1 MAEDRIRVM
10 AIVAH
15 PDDAEF
21 SSAGTIARW
30 VDEGREVTYL
40 VCTNGDKG
48 TPDPDMTS
56 ERLARAR
63 EEEQRE
69 AARVLGVKE
78 VVFLG
83 HPDGGLEDT
92 PQFRGEVVREIRRYR
107 PDIVLTSDPY
117 RRYMQH
123 RDHRIAGTVALDAV
137 YPYARDHLFYPEHL
151 AQGLRPHKVK
161 EVYIWGSDNPN
172 TYIDITATFER
183 KMEALACHKSQVR
196 SWPWEQLKERMRGM
210 AASYGKGRGMELAEA
225 FFRFEFPW

>member
-1 MAEDRIRVM
+1 MAEDRTRVM
-10 AIVAH
+10 AILAH

-21 SSAGTIARW
+21 TCAGTVARW
-30 VDEGREVTYL
+30 VDEGREVIYL

-48 TPDPDMTS
+48 TSDPEMTP
-56 ERLARAR
+56 ERLARIR
-63 EEEQRE
+63 EQEQRE
-69 AARVLGVKE
+69 AAQVLGVKG

-123 RDHRIAGTVALDAV
+123 RDHRMAGIVALDAV

-151 AQGLRPHKVK
+151 AQGLQPHKVK

-172 TYIDITATFER
+172 TFIDITATFER
-183 KMEALACHKSQVR
+183 KLEALSRHQSQFR
-196 SWPWEQLKERMRGM
+196 SWRWEQVKERMRRM
-210 AASYGKGRGMELAEA
+210 AASYGQGQGMELAEA
-225 FFRFEFPW
+225 FYRIEYPW

>member
-1 MAEDRIRVM
+1 MAEDKIRVM

-21 SSAGTIARW
+21 GSAGTVARW
-30 VDEGREVTYL
+30 VAEGREVTYL
-40 VCTNGDKG
+40 ICTNGDKG
-48 TPDPDMTS
+48 SSDPEMTP
-56 ERLARAR
+56 ERLARIR
-63 EEEQRE
+63 EQEQRE

-83 HPDGGLEDT
+83 YPDGGLEDT

-137 YPYARDHLFYPEHL
+137 YPYARDRLFYPEHL

-172 TYIDITATFER
+172 AFIDITATFEQ
-183 KMEALACHKSQVR
+183 KLAALSCHKSQIR
-196 SWPWEQLKERMRGM
+196 SWPWEQLKERMRRM
-210 AASYGKGRGMELAEA
+210 AASYGQRQGMELAEA
-225 FFRFEFPW
+225 FYRFEFPW